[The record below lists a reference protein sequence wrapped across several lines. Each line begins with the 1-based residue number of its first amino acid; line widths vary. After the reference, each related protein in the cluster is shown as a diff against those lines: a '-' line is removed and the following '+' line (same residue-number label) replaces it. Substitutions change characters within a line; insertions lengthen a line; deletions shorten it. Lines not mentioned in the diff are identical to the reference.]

1 MQRRER
7 VTMTVAL
14 VLAGVLAVVVVVGVV
29 QALGDGTWVL
39 ASSAAV
45 LMAAAVSQWV
55 AVRARARG
63 SRLLPGELALLLVLA
78 VVALAL
84 CGLDFVAGTRD
95 NRAFTVLFAA
105 GLIVVVGGV
114 VGSYRL
120 RRPDE
125 AAGDSSR

>member
-1 MQRRER
+1 
-7 VTMTVAL
+7 MTVAL
-14 VLAGVLAVVVVVGVV
+14 VLAAVLAVVVVVGVV

-55 AVRARARG
+55 AIRARARG
-63 SRLLPGELALLLVLA
+63 GRLLPGELALLLALAVLA
-78 VVALAL
+78 LVL
-84 CGLDFVAGTRD
+84 CGLDFVYGTRD

-120 RRPDE
+120 KRSGE
-125 AAGDSSR
+125 AAGGSGV

>member
-7 VTMTVAL
+7 VIATAAL

-29 QALGDGTWVL
+29 RALGDGTWVL

-55 AVRARARG
+55 AVRARDRG
-63 SRLLPGELALLLVLA
+63 ARLLPGELALLLALA

-84 CGLDFVAGTRD
+84 CGLDFVTGTRD
-95 NRAFTVLFAA
+95 NRAFPVLFAA
-105 GLIVVVGGV
+105 GLGVVVGGV
-114 VGSYRL
+114 AGSYRL
-120 RRPDE
+120 VRRPGPAED
-125 AAGDSSR
+125 AGT

>member
-1 MQRRER
+1 
-7 VTMTVAL
+7 MTVAL
-14 VLAGVLAVVVVVGVV
+14 VLAAVLAVVVVVGVV
-29 QALGDGTWVL
+29 RALGDGTWVL

-63 SRLLPGELALLLVLA
+63 SRLLPGELALLLALAVLA
-78 VVALAL
+78 LGL
-84 CGLDFVAGTRD
+84 CGLDFVTGTRD

-105 GLIVVVGGV
+105 GVIVVVGAV

-125 AAGDSSR
+125 PASDGGA

>member
-1 MQRRER
+1 
-7 VTMTVAL
+7 MTVAL

-45 LMAAAVSQWV
+45 LMTAAVSQWV

-78 VVALAL
+78 VLGLAL
-84 CGLDFVAGTRD
+84 CGLDFVTGTRD

-120 RRPDE
+120 RRPDG
-125 AAGDSSR
+125 AAGDSST

>member
-7 VTMTVAL
+7 VTMIVAL
-14 VLAGVLAVVVVVGVV
+14 VLAAVLAVVVVVGVV
-29 QALGDGTWVL
+29 QALGGGTWVL
-39 ASSAAV
+39 PSSAAV
-45 LMAAAVSQWV
+45 LMAAAMSQWV

-63 SRLLPGELALLLVLA
+63 SRLLPGELALLIALG

-84 CGLDFVAGTRD
+84 CGLDFVYGTRD

-105 GLIVVVGGV
+105 GLIVVVGAV

-120 RRPDE
+120 QRR
-125 AAGDSSR
+125 GDATGGTGA